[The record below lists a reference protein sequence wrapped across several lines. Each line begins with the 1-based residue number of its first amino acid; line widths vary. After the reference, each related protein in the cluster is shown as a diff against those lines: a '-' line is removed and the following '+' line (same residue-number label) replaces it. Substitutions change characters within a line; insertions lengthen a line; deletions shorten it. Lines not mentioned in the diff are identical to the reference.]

1 MVTNCIRP
9 ESLIGLLCEFV
20 NGVKGIND
28 MEGKAA
34 TGSGEQAGKRA
45 SFKFA
50 SVK

>member
-1 MVTNCIRP
+1 MVTNCIRL
-9 ESLIGLLCEFV
+9 ESIIGLLCEFV
-20 NGVKGIND
+20 NGAKGIND

-34 TGSGEQAGKRA
+34 TGSGERGSEA